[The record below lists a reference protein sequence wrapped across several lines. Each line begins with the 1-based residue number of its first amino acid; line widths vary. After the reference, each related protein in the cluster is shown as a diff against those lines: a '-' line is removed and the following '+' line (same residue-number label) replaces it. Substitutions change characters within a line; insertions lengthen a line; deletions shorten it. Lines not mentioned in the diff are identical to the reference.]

1 MNVLSGFLGDFFQWN
16 LHDGNT
22 AIEHSFTTG
31 VNQAGKG
38 RTNTSHG
45 SKTLFSTVNSFQS
58 NSYLCMSMATFSGDS
73 AHYHVPAKNTMML
86 LLSSIKDHGR
96 ENTVLFVCLASYT
109 SNMIIWL
116 DQNFWHQSHASDP
129 TPLFHIHWTEKWR
142 GVCTTHKH
150 SKSYLCLPPLSLVLC
165 RVSVLHRSSSRM
177 KKPYCTTITH
187 SSKKLSGYKMQR

>member
-58 NSYLCMSMATFSGDS
+58 YSYLCMSMATFSGDS

-109 SNMIIWL
+109 SNMII
-116 DQNFWHQSHASDP
+116 
-129 TPLFHIHWTEKWR
+129 
-142 GVCTTHKH
+142 
-150 SKSYLCLPPLSLVLC
+150 
-165 RVSVLHRSSSRM
+165 
-177 KKPYCTTITH
+177 
-187 SSKKLSGYKMQR
+187 